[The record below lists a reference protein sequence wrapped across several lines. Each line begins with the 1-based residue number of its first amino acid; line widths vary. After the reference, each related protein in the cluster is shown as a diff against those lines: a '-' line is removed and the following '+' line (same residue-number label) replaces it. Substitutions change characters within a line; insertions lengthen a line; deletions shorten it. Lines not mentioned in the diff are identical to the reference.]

1 MTKKLYLDNSY
12 LKCIEARVLACIEA
26 PGGYDVELDQT
37 VFFPTGGGQPHDT
50 GRIGGIA
57 VADVREEDDRVLH
70 RTAKPFTIGGTV
82 ELEIDWPRRFDHM
95 QQHSGEH
102 LLSFAAKELFQATNV
117 GFHMAPSYCTVDFD
131 KPLTPEDVRRLELST
146 NELIWANL
154 PVELRYV
161 MAEQLDCMQL
171 RKRAAGLTGEVRIVF
186 MPGGDSCT
194 CCGTHVAHTGEIGA
208 LKVTATE
215 HYKGGERLTFACGGR
230 ALTHTQQMQDI
241 ADNLARSFSCKTED
255 TAAAVEK
262 LQQELS
268 AARRECKSLYARL
281 NRYLA
286 AELRD
291 TAREVKGVRLLARL
305 LPDTPAAQLRPLALS
320 LCESGPT
327 LALLCA
333 PSGDTAQYVLCCSEG
348 IKLDMGELMQA
359 VNTATG
365 GRGGGR
371 GTLAQ
376 GSAKNASALE
386 DTFVQL
392 EHYLAQRLTARK

>member
-1 MTKKLYLDNSY
+1 MRKST
-12 LKCIEARVLACIEA
+12 VVACIEV

-50 GRIGGIA
+50 GRISGIA
-57 VADVREEDDRVLH
+57 VRDVREEDESVLH
-70 RTAKPFTIGGTV
+70 RTAAPLNVGSDV
-82 ELEIDWPRRFDHM
+82 DLEIDWLRRLDHM

-131 KPLTPEDVRRLELST
+131 VSLTPEDIRRLELRT

-161 MAEQLDCMQL
+161 TVEELDCMQL
-171 RKRAAGLTGEVRIVF
+171 RKRASGLTGEVRIVL

-194 CCGTHVAHTGEIGA
+194 CCGTHVAHTGEVGA
-208 LKVTATE
+208 LKVTAFE

-230 ALTHTQQMQDI
+230 ALTHAQQMQDI
-241 ADNLARSFSCKTED
+241 ADSLARSFSCKAED
-255 TAAAVEK
+255 AVAAVEK

-268 AARRECKSLYARL
+268 ATRRESKTLYAKL
-281 NRYLA
+281 NQYLT
-286 AELRD
+286 AELNSA
-291 TAREVKGVRLLARL
+291 AREVKGVRLLSRL
-305 LPDTPAAQLRPLALS
+305 LPDTPAVQLRPLALK
-320 LCESGPT
+320 LCESGPM
-327 LALLCA
+327 LVLLCA
-333 PSGDTAQYVLCCSEG
+333 PAGDTAQYVLCCSKG
-348 IKLDMGELMQA
+348 VKLDMGDLIQA
-359 VNTATG
+359 VNAATG

-376 GSAKNASALE
+376 GSAKYTPALL

-392 EHYLAQRLTARK
+392 EHYLAQRLTAYK